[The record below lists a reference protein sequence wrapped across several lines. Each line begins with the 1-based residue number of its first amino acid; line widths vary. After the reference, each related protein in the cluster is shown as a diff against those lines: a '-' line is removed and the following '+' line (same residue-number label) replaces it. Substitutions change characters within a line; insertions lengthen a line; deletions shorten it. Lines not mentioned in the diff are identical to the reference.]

1 MKTISMRKFIA
12 AIGAAALLSTAAVA
26 IAPSAYAAAPTC
38 TKASDGVETCKGTLS
53 NGADYMIK
61 VPARYNGTFF
71 YWNHGIK
78 FTYPFEAAGVFVPKG
93 IEELTPTS
101 STTKLNVDSEML
113 RAGYGLAT
121 YDGKSTG
128 DIRGWNTVDRVE
140 MLKELI
146 DTVKAKYTVQKGV
159 IYGSSQAGSIM
170 TPFIEKYP
178 DYADAVGIMA
188 GVTPSIGQ
196 EVQSLCDMFY
206 ILSVFADP
214 TIKGCAAMGVK
225 GLAGHYAAIGEFVKV
240 VTLLQTWGANL
251 GAPGL
256 EYPAA
261 LKGSG
266 IPQRS
271 ALLLTGLLAGLPA
284 KSSHMDGI
292 TTSAVVAEQ
301 SINATVAILE
311 NFGEAIGTGTFGGQ
325 AISEI
330 TGPGFYDNTKTD
342 WFSLLDPADAGRY
355 NLGLSGDDGI
365 NGMLGVLSM
374 APRVKGDPA
383 AIAKLKA
390 LDASKFDTTKP
401 VVLLSNE
408 ADRLVF
414 AGNSSLY
421 VDKARAIYDAKLA
434 TYEAARDAA
443 KTSEERA
450 AARALKPVWNVASL
464 YAMTPETYTVYTA
477 QGLPT
482 ISDPKTATT
491 SGVGH
496 QTFTPKQTMAWVK
509 ILAHAAETGKVG
521 SPGFLQQYIKRA
533 PGLNPDLDYRPADL
547 KYIW

>member
-1 MKTISMRKFIA
+1 MRKLIA
-12 AIGAAALLSTAAVA
+12 AIGAAALVSTAAVA

-61 VPARYNGTFF
+61 VPASYKGTFF
-71 YWNHGIK
+71 YWNHGIR
-78 FTYPFEAAGVFVPKG
+78 FTYPLPGVITVPQG
-93 IEELTPTS
+93 VEELTPS
-101 STTKLNVDSEML
+101 NVPEAAML

-128 DIRGWNTVDRVE
+128 GVRGWNTADRVE

-146 DTVKAKYTVQKGV
+146 DTVRAKYTVKKGV
-159 IYGSSQAGSIM
+159 VYGSSQAGSII
-170 TPFIEKYP
+170 TPFVEKYP
-178 DYADAVGIMA
+178 DYADSVGIMA

-196 EVQSLCDMFY
+196 SLQALCDAFY

-225 GLAGHYAAIGEFVKV
+225 GLAGHYAAAAEFGKV
-240 VTLLQTWGANL
+240 VALLTAWGGNL
-251 GAPGL
+251 GQPGL

-271 ALLLTGLLAGLPA
+271 ALLLTGLLIGLPA
-284 KSSHMDGI
+284 KSAHMDGI
-292 TTSAVVAEQ
+292 TTSTLVAEQ

-311 NFGEAIGTGTFGGQ
+311 NFGEAIATGTFGGQ
-325 AISEI
+325 AVSEL

-342 WFSLLDPADAGRY
+342 WFGLLDPADAGRY

-414 AGNSSLY
+414 AGNSALY
-421 VDKARAIYDAKLA
+421 VDKARAVYDAKLA

-443 KTSEERA
+443 KTSDERA
-450 AARALKPVWNVASL
+450 AARAIKPVWNVASL
-464 YAMTPETYTVYTA
+464 YAMTPETYTKYTA
-477 QGLPT
+477 AGTP
-482 ISDPKTATT
+482 DFTAAPSP

-496 QTFTPKQTMAWVK
+496 QNFTLKQMMAWVK
-509 ILAHAAETGKVG
+509 ILAHAADTGKVG
-521 SPGFLQQYIKRA
+521 SPGYLQQYIKRA
-533 PGLNPDLDYRPADL
+533 PGLNSDLDYRPADL

>member
-1 MKTISMRKFIA
+1 MRKLIA

-38 TKASDGVETCKGTLS
+38 STDSKGLETCTGNLS
-53 NGADYMIK
+53 NGAGYLIK

-71 YWNHGIK
+71 YWNHGIR
-78 FTYPFEAAGVFVPKG
+78 FTYPLPGVITVPKG
-93 IEELTPTS
+93 VEELTPNNLPT
-101 STTKLNVDSEML
+101 DSML

-121 YDGKSTG
+121 YDGVSTG
-128 DIRGWNTVDRVE
+128 GLRGWNTVDRMA

-146 DTVKAKYTVQKGV
+146 DTVRAKYSVRHGV
-159 IYGSSQAGSIM
+159 IYGSSQAGSIV

-178 DYADAVGIMA
+178 TYADAVGIMA

-196 EVQSLCDMFY
+196 EVQSLCDAFY

-225 GLAGHYAAIGEFVKV
+225 GLAGHYAAAAEFGKV
-240 VTLLQTWGANL
+240 VALLTAWGGNL

-271 ALLLTGLLAGLPA
+271 ALLLTGLMIGLPT
-284 KSSHMDGI
+284 KSAHMDGI
-292 TTSAVVAEQ
+292 TTSPVIAEQ

-311 NFGEAIGTGTFGGQ
+311 NFGEAIATGTFGGQ

-330 TGPGFYDNTKTD
+330 TGPGFYDNTKTN
-342 WFSLLDPADAGRY
+342 WAKLLDPADAGRY
-355 NLGLSGDDGI
+355 NLGLSGDGAI
-365 NGMLGVLSM
+365 AAMLGVLSA
-374 APRVKGDPA
+374 APRVTGDPA
-383 AIAKLKA
+383 AIAKLKS

-414 AGNSSLY
+414 AGNGALY
-421 VDKARAIYDAKLA
+421 VDRARAVYDAREAK
-434 TYEAARDAA
+434 YEAARDAA
-443 KTSEERA
+443 KNSEQRA
-450 AARALKPVWNVASL
+450 AAAKLKPVWNVASL
-464 YAMTPETYTVYTA
+464 WAMTPETYTVYTA
-477 QGLPT
+477 QGMPNLSGAP
-482 ISDPKTATT
+482 SP

-496 QTFTPKQTMAWVK
+496 QTFTLKQMMAWVK
-509 ILAHAAETGKVG
+509 ILAHAADTGKVG
-521 SPGFLQQYIKRA
+521 STGYQLQYIKKA
-533 PGLNPDLDYRPADL
+533 PYLNTDFDYRPSDL

>member
-1 MKTISMRKFIA
+1 MKTISMRKLIA
-12 AIGAAALLSTAAVA
+12 ALGAAALLSTSAIA
-26 IAPSAYAAAPTC
+26 IAPSANAAAPTC
-38 TKASDGVETCKGTLS
+38 TTDSKGLETCTGTLS
-53 NGADYMIK
+53 NGAGYLIK
-61 VPARYNGTFF
+61 VPAKYNGTFF
-71 YWNHGIK
+71 YWNHGIR
-78 FTYPFEAAGVFVPKG
+78 FTYPLPGVITVPKG
-93 IEELTPTS
+93 VEELTPS
-101 STTKLNVDSEML
+101 NVPEKSML
-113 RAGYGLAT
+113 LSGYGLAT
-121 YDGKSTG
+121 YDGVSTG
-128 DIRGWNTVDRVE
+128 GQRGWNTVDRVE

-146 DTVKAKYTVQKGV
+146 DVVKAKYTVKKG
-159 IYGSSQAGSIM
+159 IAYGSSQAGSIL

-178 DYADAVGIMA
+178 TYADAVGLMA

-214 TIKGCAAMGVK
+214 TIKGCTAMGVK
-225 GLAGHYAAIGEFVKV
+225 GPAGFGLAAVEFGKV
-240 VTLLQTWGANL
+240 VALLTAWGGNL

-284 KSSHMDGI
+284 KSAHMDGI
-292 TTSAVVAEQ
+292 TTSAVIPEQ

-311 NFGEAIGTGTFGGQ
+311 NFGEAIATGTFGGQ

-365 NGMLGVLSM
+365 NGMLGVLSL

-383 AIAKLKA
+383 AVEKLKN
-390 LDASKFDTTKP
+390 LDKSKFDTTKP

-421 VDKARAIYDAKLA
+421 VDKARAVYDARVAAYEEKLA
-434 TYEAARDAA
+434 ATVGSA
-443 KTSEERA
+443 ERA
-450 AARALKPVWNVASL
+450 AVRKTKPVWNVAAL

-477 QGLPT
+477 QGLPNLGGAP
-482 ISDPKTATT
+482 SP

-496 QTFTPKQTMAWVK
+496 QNFTLKQMMAWVK
-509 ILAHAAETGKVG
+509 ILAHAADTGKVG
-521 SPGFLQQYIKRA
+521 TNGYLLQIINKA
-533 PGLNPDLDYRPADL
+533 PYLNPDLDYRPADM

>member
-1 MKTISMRKFIA
+1 MRKLIA
-12 AIGAAALLSTAAVA
+12 ALGAAALLSTAAVA
-26 IAPSAYAAAPTC
+26 IAPSANAATPTC
-38 TKASDGVETCKGTLS
+38 TTDSKGLETCTGTLS
-53 NGADYMIK
+53 NGAGYLIK
-61 VPARYNGTFF
+61 VPAKYNGTFF
-71 YWNHGIK
+71 YWNHGIR
-78 FTYPFEAAGVFVPKG
+78 FTYPLPGVITVPKG
-93 IEELTPTS
+93 VEELTPS
-101 STTKLNVDSEML
+101 NVPEKQML
-113 RAGYGLAT
+113 LSGYGLAT
-121 YDGKSTG
+121 YDGVSTG
-128 DIRGWNTVDRVE
+128 GQRGWNTVDRVE

-146 DTVKAKYTVQKGV
+146 DIVKAKYTVKKG
-159 IYGSSQAGSIM
+159 IAYGSSQAGSIL

-178 DYADAVGIMA
+178 TYADAVGIMA

-225 GLAGHYAAIGEFVKV
+225 GPQGFGLAAVEFGKV
-240 VTLLQTWGANL
+240 VALLQAWGANL

-284 KSSHMDGI
+284 KSAHMDGI
-292 TTSAVVAEQ
+292 TTSAVIPEQ

-311 NFGEAIGTGTFGGQ
+311 NFGEAIATGTFGGQ

-383 AIAKLKA
+383 AVEKLKN
-390 LDASKFDTTKP
+390 LDKSKFDTTKP

-421 VDKARAIYDAKLA
+421 VDKARAVYDARVAEYEAKLA
-434 TYEAARDAA
+434 AT
-443 KTSEERA
+443 TGS
-450 AARALKPVWNVASL
+450 AARAEVRKTKPVWNVAAL
-464 YAMTPETYTVYTA
+464 YAMTPETYTVYTP
-477 QGLPT
+477 QGLPNL
-482 ISDPKTATT
+482 SGAPSP

-496 QTFTPKQTMAWVK
+496 QNFTLKQMMAWVK
-509 ILAHAAETGKVG
+509 ILAHAADTGKVG
-521 SPGFLQQYIKRA
+521 NPGYLLQIINKA
-533 PGLNPDLDYRPADL
+533 PYLNPDLDYRPADM

>member
-1 MKTISMRKFIA
+1 MKTISMRKIIA

-38 TKASDGVETCKGTLS
+38 NTDSKGLETCTGTLS
-53 NGADYMIK
+53 NGAGYLIK
-61 VPARYNGTFF
+61 VPANYNGTFF
-71 YWNHGIK
+71 YWNHGIR
-78 FTYPFEAAGVFVPKG
+78 FSYPLPGVIAVPKG
-93 IEELTPTS
+93 VEELTPSNVPETS
-101 STTKLNVDSEML
+101 ML

-121 YDGKSTG
+121 YDGVSTG
-128 DIRGWNTVDRVE
+128 GLRGWNTADRVE

-146 DTVKAKYTVQKGV
+146 DTVRAEYTVSKGV
-159 IYGSSQAGSIM
+159 VYGTSQAGSVI
-170 TPFIEKYP
+170 TPFVEKYP
-178 DYADAVGIMA
+178 TYADSVGIMA
-188 GVTPSIGQ
+188 GATPSIGQ
-196 EVQSLCDMFY
+196 TLQSLCDAFY

-225 GLAGHYAAIGEFVKV
+225 GPAGFGLAAVEFGKV
-240 VTLLQTWGANL
+240 VALLQAWGANL

-271 ALLLTGLLAGLPA
+271 ALLLTGLLIGLPA
-284 KSSHMDGI
+284 KSAHMDGI
-292 TTSAVVAEQ
+292 TTSAVIAEQ

-311 NFGEAIGTGTFGGQ
+311 NFGEAIATGTFAGQ

-330 TGPGFYDNTKTD
+330 TGPGFYDNTQTN
-342 WFSLLDPADAGRY
+342 WASLLDPADSGRY
-355 NLGLSGDDGI
+355 NLGLSGDDAI

-383 AIAKLKA
+383 AVAKLKA
-390 LDASKFDTTKP
+390 IDASNFDTTKP

-414 AGNSSLY
+414 AGNSALY
-421 VDKARAIYDAKLA
+421 VDKARAVYEAKLA

-443 KTSEERA
+443 KTNEERA
-450 AARALKPVWNVASL
+450 AARKLKPVWNVVSL

-477 QGLPT
+477 QGLPDL
-482 ISDPKTATT
+482 SGPPAP

-496 QTFTPKQTMAWVK
+496 QNFTLKQMMAWVR
-509 ILAHAAETGKVG
+509 ILDHAADNGNVG
-521 SPGFLQQYIKRA
+521 IGYLLPAIKRA
-533 PGLNPDLDYRPADL
+533 PYLNEDLDYRPADL

>member
-1 MKTISMRKFIA
+1 MKTISMRKLIA
-12 AIGAAALLSTAAVA
+12 AVGVSVMLSTAAVA
-26 IAPSAYAAAPTC
+26 IAPSAVAAAPTC
-38 TKASDGVETCKGTLS
+38 VTKVSTGLETCTGTLS
-53 NGADYMIK
+53 NGAGYLIK
-61 VPARYNGTFF
+61 VPANYKGTFF
-71 YWNHGIK
+71 YWNHGIR
-78 FTYPFEAAGVFVPKG
+78 FTYPLPGVITVPKG
-93 IEELTPTS
+93 VEELTPS
-101 STTKLNVDSEML
+101 NVPEASML

-121 YDGKSTG
+121 YDGVSTG
-128 DIRGWNTVDRVE
+128 GLRGWNTADRVE

-146 DTVKAKYTVQKGV
+146 DTVKAKYTVNKGV
-159 IYGSSQAGSIM
+159 VYGSSQAGSIM

-196 EVQSLCDMFY
+196 EVQSLCDAFY

-225 GLAGHYAAIGEFVKV
+225 GLAGHMTAAAEFGKV
-240 VTLLQTWGANL
+240 VALLQAWGANL

-271 ALLLTGLLAGLPA
+271 ALLLTGLLIGLPA
-284 KSSHMDGI
+284 KSAHMDGI

-311 NFGEAIGTGTFGGQ
+311 NFGEAIATGTFGGQ

-365 NGMLGVLSM
+365 NGMLGVLSL

-443 KTSEERA
+443 KTSDERA

-482 ISDPKTATT
+482 ISDPKTAAT

-496 QTFTPKQTMAWVK
+496 QNFTLKQMMAWVK
-509 ILAHAAETGKVG
+509 ILAHAAENGRVG
-521 SPGFLQQYIKRA
+521 SAGFLQQYIKNA
-533 PGLNPDLDYRPADL
+533 PGLNSDLDYRPADL

>member
-1 MKTISMRKFIA
+1 MKTISMRKLIA
-12 AIGAAALLSTAAVA
+12 ALGAAALLSTTAIA
-26 IAPSAYAAAPTC
+26 IAPSANAAAPTC
-38 TKASDGVETCKGTLS
+38 TTDSKGLETCTGTLS
-53 NGADYMIK
+53 NGAGYLIK
-61 VPARYNGTFF
+61 VPAKYNGTFF
-71 YWNHGIK
+71 YWNHGIR
-78 FTYPFEAAGVFVPKG
+78 FTYPLPGVITVPKG
-93 IEELTPTS
+93 VEELTPS
-101 STTKLNVDSEML
+101 NVPEKSML
-113 RAGYGLAT
+113 LSGYGLAT
-121 YDGKSTG
+121 YDGVSTG
-128 DIRGWNTVDRVE
+128 GQRGWNTVDRVE

-146 DTVKAKYTVQKGV
+146 DVVKAKYTVKKG
-159 IYGSSQAGSIM
+159 IAYGSSQAGAIL

-178 DYADAVGIMA
+178 TYADAVGLMA

-225 GLAGHYAAIGEFVKV
+225 GPAGFGLAAVEFGKV
-240 VTLLQTWGANL
+240 VALLQAWGANL

-284 KSSHMDGI
+284 KSAHMDGI
-292 TTSAVVAEQ
+292 TTSAVIPEQ

-311 NFGEAIGTGTFGGQ
+311 NFGEAIATGTFGGQ

-365 NGMLGVLSM
+365 NGMLGVLSL

-383 AIAKLKA
+383 AVEKLKN
-390 LDASKFDTTKP
+390 LDKSKFDTTKP

-421 VDKARAIYDAKLA
+421 VDKARAVYDARLAAYEEKLA
-434 TYEAARDAA
+434 ATVGSA
-443 KTSEERA
+443 ERA
-450 AARALKPVWNVASL
+450 AVRKTKPVWNVAAL

-477 QGLPT
+477 QGLPNLGGAP
-482 ISDPKTATT
+482 SP

-496 QTFTPKQTMAWVK
+496 QNFTLKQMMAWVK
-509 ILAHAAETGKVG
+509 ILAHAADTGKVG
-521 SPGFLQQYIKRA
+521 NPGYLLQIINKA
-533 PGLNPDLDYRPADL
+533 PYLNPDLDYRPADM

>member
-1 MKTISMRKFIA
+1 MKTISMRKLIA
-12 AIGAAALLSTAAVA
+12 ALGAAALLSTAAVA
-26 IAPSAYAAAPTC
+26 IAPSANAATPTC
-38 TKASDGVETCKGTLS
+38 TTDSKGLETCTGTLS
-53 NGADYMIK
+53 NGAGYLIK
-61 VPARYNGTFF
+61 VPAKYNGTFF
-71 YWNHGIK
+71 YWNHGIR
-78 FTYPFEAAGVFVPKG
+78 FTYPLPGVITVPKG
-93 IEELTPTS
+93 VEELTPS
-101 STTKLNVDSEML
+101 NVPEKQML
-113 RAGYGLAT
+113 LSGYGLAT
-121 YDGKSTG
+121 YDGVSTG
-128 DIRGWNTVDRVE
+128 GQRGWNTVDRVE

-146 DTVKAKYTVQKGV
+146 DIVKAKYTVKKG
-159 IYGSSQAGSIM
+159 IAYGSSQAGSIL

-178 DYADAVGIMA
+178 TYADAVGIMA

-225 GLAGHYAAIGEFVKV
+225 GPQGFGLAAVEFGKV
-240 VTLLQTWGANL
+240 VALLQAWGANL

-284 KSSHMDGI
+284 KSAHMDGI
-292 TTSAVVAEQ
+292 TTSAVIPEQ

-311 NFGEAIGTGTFGGQ
+311 NFGEAIATGTFGGQ

-383 AIAKLKA
+383 AVEKLKN
-390 LDASKFDTTKP
+390 LDKSKFDTTKP

-421 VDKARAIYDAKLA
+421 VDKARAVYDARVAEYEAKLA
-434 TYEAARDAA
+434 AT
-443 KTSEERA
+443 TGS
-450 AARALKPVWNVASL
+450 AARAEVRKTKPVWNVAAL
-464 YAMTPETYTVYTA
+464 YAMTPETYTVYTP
-477 QGLPT
+477 QGLPNL
-482 ISDPKTATT
+482 SGAPSP

-496 QTFTPKQTMAWVK
+496 QNFTLKQMMAWVK
-509 ILAHAAETGKVG
+509 ILAHAADTGKVG
-521 SPGFLQQYIKRA
+521 NPGYLLQIINKA
-533 PGLNPDLDYRPADL
+533 PYLNPDLDYRPADM

>member
-1 MKTISMRKFIA
+1 MKTISMRKLIA
-12 AIGAAALLSTAAVA
+12 AVGVSVMLSTAAVA
-26 IAPSAYAAAPTC
+26 IAPSAVAAAPTC
-38 TKASDGVETCKGTLS
+38 IKSLSGLETCTGTLS
-53 NGADYMIK
+53 NGAPYLIK
-61 VPARYNGTFF
+61 VPANYKGTFF

-78 FTYPFEAAGVFVPKG
+78 FTYPVPGYITVPTG

-121 YDGKSTG
+121 YDGVTKG
-128 DIRGWNTVDRVE
+128 VRGWNTVDRVE

-146 DTVKAKYTVQKGV
+146 DTVRAKYTVDKGV

-214 TIKGCAAMGVK
+214 TIKGCAAFGL
-225 GLAGHYAAIGEFVKV
+225 GTPLAGHYAAIAEFQKV
-240 VTLLQTWGANL
+240 GALLQAWSLNL
-251 GAPGL
+251 GMPGL

-271 ALLLTGLLAGLPA
+271 ALLLTGLLVGIPA

-292 TTSAVVAEQ
+292 TTSGLVAEQ

-311 NFGEAIGTGTFGGQ
+311 NFGEALATGTFGGQ

-330 TGPGFYDNTKTD
+330 TGPGFYDNTATD
-342 WFSLLDPADAGRY
+342 WFSLLDPADSGRY

-365 NGMLGVLSM
+365 NGMLGVLSL

-383 AIAKLKA
+383 AVAKLKA

-414 AGNSSLY
+414 AGNSALY
-421 VDKARAIYDAKLA
+421 VDKARAVYDAKLA
-434 TYEAARDAA
+434 TYEAAFEAA
-443 KTSEERA
+443 TTSEERA

-464 YAMTPETYTVYTA
+464 YAMTPETYTKYTA
-477 QGLPT
+477 AGTP
-482 ISDPKTATT
+482 DFTAAPAA

-496 QTFTPKQTMAWVK
+496 QTFTKKQTMAWVK
-509 ILAHAAETGKVG
+509 ILAHAAKNGRVG
-521 SPGFLQQYIKRA
+521 TPGFLQSYIKYA
-533 PGLNPDLDYRPADL
+533 PGLNSDLDYRPADL

>member
-1 MKTISMRKFIA
+1 MKTISMRKLIA

-26 IAPSAYAAAPTC
+26 IAPSAYAGPPTC
-38 TKASDGVETCKGTLS
+38 TKASDGVETCTGTLS
-53 NGADYMIK
+53 NGAGYLIK

-71 YWNHGIK
+71 YWNHGIR
-78 FTYPFEAAGVFVPKG
+78 FSYPLPGVVTPPKG
-93 IEELTPTS
+93 VETLTPTS
-101 STTKLNVDSEML
+101 ANTGLNVDTEML

-121 YDGKSTG
+121 YDGVSTG
-128 DIRGWNTVDRVE
+128 GLRGWNSVDRVE

-146 DTVKAKYTVQKGV
+146 DTVKAKYTVRKGV
-159 IYGSSQAGSIM
+159 IYGASQAGSIV

-178 DYADAVGIMA
+178 TYADAVGIMA

-196 EVQSLCDMFY
+196 SVQSLCDAFY

-225 GLAGHYAAIGEFVKV
+225 GAAGFYAAAAEFGKV
-240 VTLLQTWGANL
+240 VALLTAWGVNL

-271 ALLLTGLLAGLPA
+271 ALLLTGLLIGLPA
-284 KSSHMDGI
+284 KSAHMDGI
-292 TTSAVVAEQ
+292 TTSAQIPEQ

-311 NFGEAIGTGTFGGQ
+311 NFGEAIATGTFGGQ

-330 TGPGFYDNTKTD
+330 TGPGFYDNTKTN
-342 WFSLLDPADAGRY
+342 WFSLLDPADSGRY
-355 NLGLSGDDGI
+355 NLGLSGDGAI
-365 NGMLGVLSM
+365 AGMLGVLSL
-374 APRVKGDPA
+374 APRVTGDPA
-383 AIAKLKA
+383 AVAKLKA
-390 LDASKFDTTKP
+390 LDKSKFDTTKP

-414 AGNSSLY
+414 PGNQALY
-421 VDKARAIYDAKLA
+421 QDKARAVYDAKLA
-434 TYEAARDAA
+434 IYEAARDNAA
-443 KTSEERA
+443 TSTERA
-450 AARALKPVWNVASL
+450 AAAKLKPFFNVASL
-464 YAMTPETYTVYTA
+464 YAMTPETYTKYTA
-477 QGLPT
+477 AGLPDFAAA
-482 ISDPKTATT
+482 IAP

-496 QTFTPKQTMAWVK
+496 ESFTKKQTMAWVK
-509 ILAHAAETGKVG
+509 ILAHAADTGKVG
-521 SPGFLQQYIKRA
+521 TPGYLQQYIKRA
-533 PGLNPDLDYRPADL
+533 PGLNSDLDYRPADL

>member
-1 MKTISMRKFIA
+1 MKTISMRKLIA
-12 AIGAAALLSTAAVA
+12 ALGAAALLSTAAVA
-26 IAPSAYAAAPTC
+26 IAPSANAAAPTC
-38 TKASDGVETCKGTLS
+38 TTDSKGLETCTGTLS
-53 NGADYMIK
+53 NGAGYLIK
-61 VPARYNGTFF
+61 VPAKYNGTFF
-71 YWNHGIK
+71 YWNHGIR
-78 FTYPFEAAGVFVPKG
+78 FTYPLPGVITVPKG
-93 IEELTPTS
+93 VEELTPS
-101 STTKLNVDSEML
+101 NVPEKSML
-113 RAGYGLAT
+113 LAGYGLAT
-121 YDGKSTG
+121 YDGVSTG
-128 DIRGWNTVDRVE
+128 GQRGWNTVDRVE

-146 DTVKAKYTVQKGV
+146 DTVKAKYTVKKGIV
-159 IYGSSQAGSIM
+159 YGSSQAGSIL

-178 DYADAVGIMA
+178 TYADAVGLMA

-225 GLAGHYAAIGEFVKV
+225 GPAGFGLAAVEFGKV
-240 VTLLQTWGANL
+240 VALLQAWGANL

-284 KSSHMDGI
+284 KSAHMDGI

-311 NFGEAIGTGTFGGQ
+311 NFGEAIATGTFGGQ

-365 NGMLGVLSM
+365 NGMLGVLSA
-374 APRVKGDPA
+374 APRVKGDPVA
-383 AIAKLKA
+383 VEKLKN
-390 LDASKFDTTKP
+390 LDKSKFDTTKP

-421 VDKARAIYDAKLA
+421 VDKARASYEARLAAYETKLA
-434 TYEAARDAA
+434 AT
-443 KTSEERA
+443 TGS
-450 AARALKPVWNVASL
+450 AARAAVRKTKPVWNVASL
-464 YAMTPETYTVYTA
+464 WAMTPETYTVYTA
-477 QGLPT
+477 QGLPNLAGAP
-482 ISDPKTATT
+482 SP

-496 QTFTPKQTMAWVK
+496 QNFTLKQMMAWVK
-509 ILAHAAETGKVG
+509 ILAHAADTGNVG
-521 SPGFLQQYIKRA
+521 TNGYLLQIINKA
-533 PGLNPDLDYRPADL
+533 PYLNSDLDYRPADL

>member
-1 MKTISMRKFIA
+1 MKTISMRKLIA

-61 VPARYNGTFF
+61 VPASYKGTFF

-146 DTVKAKYTVQKGV
+146 DTVKAKYTVKKGV

-225 GLAGHYAAIGEFVKV
+225 GLAGHYAAIGEFAKV
-240 VTLLQTWGANL
+240 VALLTAWGGNL

-421 VDKARAIYDAKLA
+421 VDKARAVYAAKLA

-443 KTSEERA
+443 KTSDERA

-464 YAMTPETYTVYTA
+464 YAMTPETYTVYSA

-482 ISDPKTATT
+482 ISDPKTAAK

-521 SPGFLQQYIKRA
+521 SPGYLQQYIKRA
-533 PGLNPDLDYRPADL
+533 PGLNSDLDYRPADL

>member
-1 MKTISMRKFIA
+1 MKTISMRKLIA
-12 AIGAAALLSTAAVA
+12 ALGAAALLSTTAIA
-26 IAPSAYAAAPTC
+26 IAPSANAAAPTC
-38 TKASDGVETCKGTLS
+38 TTDSKGLETCTGTLS
-53 NGADYMIK
+53 NGAGYLIK
-61 VPARYNGTFF
+61 VPAKYNGTFF
-71 YWNHGIK
+71 YWNHGIR
-78 FTYPFEAAGVFVPKG
+78 FTYPLPGVITVPKG
-93 IEELTPTS
+93 VEELTPS
-101 STTKLNVDSEML
+101 NVPEKSML
-113 RAGYGLAT
+113 LSGYGLAT
-121 YDGKSTG
+121 YDGVSTG
-128 DIRGWNTVDRVE
+128 GQRGWNTVDRVE

-146 DTVKAKYTVQKGV
+146 DVVKAKYTVKKG
-159 IYGSSQAGSIM
+159 IAYGSSQAGSIL

-178 DYADAVGIMA
+178 TYADAVGLMA

-214 TIKGCAAMGVK
+214 TIKGCTAMGVK
-225 GLAGHYAAIGEFVKV
+225 GPAGFGLAAVEFGKV
-240 VTLLQTWGANL
+240 VALLTAWGGNL

-284 KSSHMDGI
+284 KSAHMDGI
-292 TTSAVVAEQ
+292 TTSAVIPEQ

-311 NFGEAIGTGTFGGQ
+311 NFGEAIATGTFGGQ

-365 NGMLGVLSM
+365 NGMLGVLSL

-383 AIAKLKA
+383 AVEKLKN
-390 LDASKFDTTKP
+390 LDKSKFDTTKP

-421 VDKARAIYDAKLA
+421 IDKARAVYDAKLA
-434 TYEAARDAA
+434 AYEAKLAA
-443 KTSEERA
+443 TTGT
-450 AARALKPVWNVASL
+450 AARAAVRTTKPVWNVAAL
-464 YAMTPETYTVYTA
+464 YAMTPETYTVYTP
-477 QGLPT
+477 QGLPNLAG
-482 ISDPKTATT
+482 DPSP

-496 QTFTPKQTMAWVK
+496 QNFTLKQMMAWVK
-509 ILAHAAETGKVG
+509 ILAHAADTGNVG
-521 SPGFLQQYIKRA
+521 TTGYLLQIINKA
-533 PGLNPDLDYRPADL
+533 PYLNPDLDYRPADM

>member
-1 MKTISMRKFIA
+1 MKTISMRKLIA
-12 AIGAAALLSTAAVA
+12 ALGASALLSTAAVA
-26 IAPSAYAAAPTC
+26 IAPSAHAAAPTC
-38 TKASDGVETCKGTLS
+38 ATDSKGLETCTGTLS
-53 NGADYMIK
+53 NGAGYLIK

-71 YWNHGIK
+71 YWNHGIR
-78 FTYPFEAAGVFVPKG
+78 FTYPLPGVITVPKG
-93 IEELTPTS
+93 VEELTPS
-101 STTKLNVDSEML
+101 NVPEKEML
-113 RAGYGLAT
+113 LAGYGLAT
-121 YDGKSTG
+121 YDGVSTG
-128 DIRGWNTVDRVE
+128 GQRGWNTVDRVE

-146 DTVKAKYTVQKGV
+146 DIVKANFTVKKGV
-159 IYGSSQAGSIM
+159 AYGSSQAGSIL

-178 DYADAVGIMA
+178 TYADAVGIMA

-214 TIKGCAAMGVK
+214 TIKGCAAMGTK
-225 GLAGHYAAIGEFVKV
+225 GLAGHYAAAAEFGKV
-240 VTLLQTWGANL
+240 VALLTAWGGNL

-284 KSSHMDGI
+284 KSAHMDGI
-292 TTSAVVAEQ
+292 TTSAVIAEQ

-311 NFGEAIGTGTFGGQ
+311 NFGEAIATGTFGGQ

-365 NGMLGVLSM
+365 NGMLGVLSL

-383 AIAKLKA
+383 AVEKLKN
-390 LDASKFDTTKP
+390 LDKSKFDTTKP

-421 VDKARAIYDAKLA
+421 VDKARAVYDARLAEYEAKLA
-434 TYEAARDAA
+434 AT
-443 KTSEERA
+443 TGS
-450 AARALKPVWNVASL
+450 AARAAVRKTKPVWNVAAL

-477 QGLPT
+477 QGLPNLGGEP
-482 ISDPKTATT
+482 SP

-496 QTFTPKQTMAWVK
+496 QNFTLKQMMAWVK
-509 ILAHAAETGKVG
+509 ILAHAADTGKVG
-521 SPGFLQQYIKRA
+521 NPGYLLQIINKA
-533 PGLNPDLDYRPADL
+533 PYLNPDLDYRPADL

>member
-26 IAPSAYAAAPTC
+26 IAPSAYAGPPTC

-146 DTVKAKYTVQKGV
+146 DTVKAKYTVDKGV

-225 GLAGHYAAIGEFVKV
+225 GLAGHYAAIGEFAKV
-240 VTLLQTWGANL
+240 VALLTAWGGNL
-251 GAPGL
+251 GAPPL

-383 AIAKLKA
+383 AVAKLKA

-414 AGNSSLY
+414 AGNSALY
-421 VDKARAIYDAKLA
+421 VDKARAVYDAKLA
-434 TYEAARDAA
+434 TYEAARAAA
-443 KTSEERA
+443 KTSDERA

-482 ISDPKTATT
+482 ISDPKTAAT

>member
-1 MKTISMRKFIA
+1 MRKLIA

-26 IAPSAYAAAPTC
+26 IAPSAYAGAPTC
-38 TKASDGVETCKGTLS
+38 TKASDGIETCTGTLS
-53 NGADYMIK
+53 NGADYLIK
-61 VPARYNGTFF
+61 VPAKFGGTFF

-128 DIRGWNTVDRVE
+128 GLRGWNTVDRVE

-146 DTVKAKYTVQKGV
+146 DTVKAKYTVKKGV

-225 GLAGHYAAIGEFVKV
+225 GLAGHYAAIGEFAKV
-240 VTLLQTWGANL
+240 VALLTAWGGNL

-271 ALLLTGLLAGLPA
+271 ALLLTGLLAGLPT

-292 TTSAVVAEQ
+292 TTSPVIAEQ
-301 SINATVAILE
+301 IINATVAILE

-330 TGPGFYDNTKTD
+330 TGPGFYDNTKTN
-342 WFSLLDPADAGRY
+342 WFSLLDPADSGRY
-355 NLGLSGDDGI
+355 NLGLSGDGAI
-365 NGMLGVLSM
+365 AAMLGVLSL
-374 APRVKGDPA
+374 APRVTGDPA

-390 LDASKFDTTKP
+390 LDKSKFDTTKP

-421 VDKARAIYDAKLA
+421 VDKARAVYDAKLA
-434 TYEAARDAA
+434 IYEAARDTAA
-443 KTSEERA
+443 TSAERA
-450 AARALKPVWNVASL
+450 AAAKLKPVWNVASL

-477 QGLPT
+477 QGLPNLAG
-482 ISDPKTATT
+482 PKSP

-496 QTFTPKQTMAWVK
+496 QDFTLKQMMAWVK
-509 ILAHAAETGKVG
+509 ILAHAADTGKVG
-521 SPGFLQQYIKRA
+521 TPVFLQQYIKRA
-533 PGLNPDLDYRPADL
+533 PGLNSDLDYRPADL

>member
-1 MKTISMRKFIA
+1 MKTISMRKLIA

-61 VPARYNGTFF
+61 VPASYKGTFF

-146 DTVKAKYTVQKGV
+146 DTVKAKYTVKKGV

-225 GLAGHYAAIGEFVKV
+225 GLAGHYAAIGEFAKV
-240 VTLLQTWGANL
+240 VALLTAWGGNL

-421 VDKARAIYDAKLA
+421 VDKARAVYAAKLA

-443 KTSEERA
+443 KTSDERA

-464 YAMTPETYTVYTA
+464 YAMTPETYTVYSA

-482 ISDPKTATT
+482 ISDPKTAAT

-521 SPGFLQQYIKRA
+521 SPGYLQQYIKRA

>member
-1 MKTISMRKFIA
+1 MKTISMRKSIA
-12 AIGAAALLSTAAVA
+12 AIGAAALLSTAAIA

-38 TKASDGVETCKGTLS
+38 STASSGIETCTGTLS
-53 NGADYMIK
+53 NGAGYLIK

-71 YWNHGIK
+71 YWNHGIR
-78 FTYPFEAAGVFVPKG
+78 FTYPMPGVYTVPAGV
-93 IEELTPTS
+93 EELTPS
-101 STTKLNVDSEML
+101 NVPEASML

-121 YDGKSTG
+121 YDGVTNG
-128 DIRGWNTVDRVE
+128 VRGWNTVARVE

-146 DTVKAKYTVQKGV
+146 DIVRAKYTVKKGV
-159 IYGSSQAGSIM
+159 AYGSSQAGAIL

-178 DYADAVGIMA
+178 TYADAVGIMA
-188 GVTPSIGQ
+188 GITPSIGQ

-214 TIKGCAAMGVK
+214 TIKGCAAMGTK
-225 GLAGHYAAIGEFVKV
+225 GLAGHYAAAAEFGKV
-240 VTLLQTWGANL
+240 VALLTAWGGNL

-284 KSSHMDGI
+284 KSAHMDGI

-330 TGPGFYDNTKTD
+330 TGPGFYDNTKTN
-342 WFSLLDPADAGRY
+342 WFKLLDPADAGRY
-355 NLGLSGDDGI
+355 NLGLSGDGAI
-365 NGMLGVLSM
+365 NAMLGVLSM
-374 APRVKGDPA
+374 APRVTGDPA
-383 AIAKLKA
+383 AVAKLKS

-408 ADRLVF
+408 ADRLVLP
-414 AGNSSLY
+414 GNGALY
-421 VDKARAIYDAKLA
+421 VDKARAVYEAKLA
-434 TYEAARDAA
+434 KYEAARDAA

-450 AARALKPVWNVASL
+450 AAAKLKPVWNVASL

-477 QGLPT
+477 QGMPD
-482 ISDPKTATT
+482 IYNPKVASP

-496 QTFTPKQTMAWVK
+496 QSFTLKQMMAWIK
-509 ILAHAAETGKVG
+509 ILAHAADTGKVG
-521 SPGFLQQYIKRA
+521 TPGYLQQYIKKA
-533 PGLNPDLDYRPADL
+533 PYLNSDLDYRPADL

>member
-26 IAPSAYAAAPTC
+26 IAPSAVAAAPTC
-38 TKASDGVETCKGTLS
+38 SKSTKGIETCTGTLS
-53 NGADYMIK
+53 NGAGYLIK
-61 VPARYNGTFF
+61 VPANYKGTFF
-71 YWNHGIK
+71 YWNHGIR
-78 FTYPFEAAGVFVPKG
+78 FTYPLPGVITVPNG
-93 IEELTPTS
+93 VEELTPSNVPES
-101 STTKLNVDSEML
+101 SML

-121 YDGKSTG
+121 YDGVSTG
-128 DIRGWNTVDRVE
+128 YLRGWNTADRVE

-146 DTVKAKYTVQKGV
+146 DTVRAKYTVNKGV
-159 IYGSSQAGSIM
+159 VYGSSQAGSII
-170 TPFIEKYP
+170 TPFVEKYP
-178 DYADAVGIMA
+178 TYADSVGIMA
-188 GVTPSIGQ
+188 GATPSIGQ
-196 EVQSLCDMFY
+196 SIQSLCDAFY

-225 GLAGHYAAIGEFVKV
+225 GLAGHMAAAAEFGKV
-240 VTLLQTWGANL
+240 VALLTAWGANL
-251 GAPGL
+251 GAPEL
-256 EYPAA
+256 QYPAA

-271 ALLLTGLLAGLPA
+271 ALLLTGLLIGLPA
-284 KSSHMDGI
+284 KSAHMDGI
-292 TTSAVVAEQ
+292 TTNAVIAEQ

-311 NFGEAIGTGTFGGQ
+311 NFGEAIATGTFGGQ
-325 AISEI
+325 AVSEI
-330 TGPGFYDNTKTD
+330 TGPGFYDNTATD

-383 AIAKLKA
+383 AIAKFKA

-414 AGNSSLY
+414 AGNSALY
-421 VDKARAIYDAKLA
+421 VDKARAAYDAKLA
-434 TYEAARDAA
+434 IYEAAYEAA

-450 AARALKPVWNVASL
+450 AARAIKPVWNVASL
-464 YAMTPETYTVYTA
+464 YAMTPETYTKYTA
-477 QGLPT
+477 AGLP
-482 ISDPKTATT
+482 DFTAAPAP

-496 QTFTPKQTMAWVK
+496 QNFTLKQMMAWVK
-509 ILAHAAETGKVG
+509 ILAHAAENGRIGT
-521 SPGFLQQYIKRA
+521 PGFLQQYIKTA
-533 PGLNPDLDYRPADL
+533 PYLNSDLDYRPADL
-547 KYIW
+547 KYTW

>member
-1 MKTISMRKFIA
+1 MKTISMRKLIA
-12 AIGAAALLSTAAVA
+12 ALGAAALLSTTAIA
-26 IAPSAYAAAPTC
+26 IAPSANAAAPTC
-38 TKASDGVETCKGTLS
+38 TTDSKGLETCTGKLS
-53 NGADYMIK
+53 NGAGYLIK
-61 VPARYNGTFF
+61 VPAKYNGTFF
-71 YWNHGIK
+71 YWNHGVR
-78 FTYPFEAAGVFVPKG
+78 FTYPLAGVVTVPKG
-93 IEELTPTS
+93 VEELTPS
-101 STTKLNVDSEML
+101 NVPEKQML
-113 RAGYGLAT
+113 LSGYGLAT
-121 YDGKSTG
+121 YDRVSPGG
-128 DIRGWNTVDRVE
+128 LRGWDAAAGVE

-146 DTVKAKYTVQKGV
+146 DIVKANYTVKKGV
-159 IYGSSQAGSIM
+159 VYGSSLAGAIL

-178 DYADAVGIMA
+178 TYADAVGIMA

-225 GLAGHYAAIGEFVKV
+225 GPQGFGLAAQEFGKV
-240 VTLLQTWGANL
+240 VALLQAWGANL

-284 KSSHMDGI
+284 KSAHMDGI
-292 TTSAVVAEQ
+292 TTSAVIPEQ

-311 NFGEAIGTGTFGGQ
+311 NFGEAIATGTFGGQ
-325 AISEI
+325 AVSEI

-365 NGMLGVLSM
+365 NGMLGVLSL

-383 AIAKLKA
+383 AVEKLKN
-390 LDASKFDTTKP
+390 LDKSKFDTTKP

-421 VDKARAIYDAKLA
+421 IDKARAVYDARMAEYEAKLA
-434 TYEAARDAA
+434 AT
-443 KTSEERA
+443 TGS
-450 AARALKPVWNVASL
+450 AARAEVRKTKPVWNVAAL
-464 YAMTPETYTVYTA
+464 YAMTPETYTVYTP
-477 QGLPT
+477 QGLPNL
-482 ISDPKTATT
+482 SGEPSP

-496 QTFTPKQTMAWVK
+496 QNFTLKQMMAWVK
-509 ILAHAAETGKVG
+509 ILAHAANTGHVG
-521 SPGFLQQYIKRA
+521 NPGYLLQIINKA
-533 PGLNPDLDYRPADL
+533 PYLNPDLDYRPADL

>member
-1 MKTISMRKFIA
+1 MKTISMRKIIA

-38 TKASDGVETCKGTLS
+38 TTNSSGLETCTGTLS
-53 NGADYMIK
+53 NGAGYLIK

-71 YWNHGIK
+71 YWNHGIR
-78 FTYPFEAAGVFVPKG
+78 FTYPLPGVIAVPKG
-93 IEELTPTS
+93 VEELTPSNVPETS
-101 STTKLNVDSEML
+101 ML

-121 YDGKSTG
+121 YDGVSTG
-128 DIRGWNTVDRVE
+128 GLRGWNTADRVE

-146 DTVKAKYTVQKGV
+146 DTVRAKYTVNKGV
-159 IYGSSQAGSIM
+159 VYGSYLAGSVI
-170 TPFIEKYP
+170 TPFVEKYP
-178 DYADAVGIMA
+178 TYADSVGIMA

-196 EVQSLCDMFY
+196 SLQSLCDAFY

-225 GLAGHYAAIGEFVKV
+225 GPAGFGLAAVEFGKV
-240 VTLLQTWGANL
+240 VALLQAWGANL

-271 ALLLTGLLAGLPA
+271 ALLLTGLLIGLPA
-284 KSSHMDGI
+284 KSAHMDGI
-292 TTSAVVAEQ
+292 TTSAVIPEQ

-311 NFGEAIGTGTFGGQ
+311 NFGEAIATGTFGGQ
-325 AISEI
+325 AVSEL

-342 WFSLLDPADAGRY
+342 WFSLLDPADSGRY

-374 APRVKGDPA
+374 APRIKGDPA
-383 AIAKLKA
+383 AVAKLKA
-390 LDASKFDTTKP
+390 LDASNFDTTKP

-414 AGNSSLY
+414 AGNSALY
-421 VDKARAIYDAKLA
+421 VDKARAVYEAKLA

-450 AARALKPVWNVASL
+450 AARALKPVWNVVSL

-477 QGLPT
+477 QGLPNL
-482 ISDPKTATT
+482 SGPPAP

-496 QTFTPKQTMAWVK
+496 QNFTLKQMMAWVK
-509 ILAHAAETGKVG
+509 ILAHAAGTGKVG
-521 SPGFLQQYIKRA
+521 TPGYLQQYIKKA
-533 PGLNPDLDYRPADL
+533 PYLNEDLDYRPADL

>member
-1 MKTISMRKFIA
+1 MKTISMRKLIA
-12 AIGAAALLSTAAVA
+12 ALGAAALLSTAAVA
-26 IAPSAYAAAPTC
+26 IAPSANAAAPTC
-38 TKASDGVETCKGTLS
+38 TTDSKGLETCTGTLS
-53 NGADYMIK
+53 NGAGYLIK
-61 VPARYNGTFF
+61 VPAKYNGTFF
-71 YWNHGIK
+71 YWNHGIR
-78 FTYPFEAAGVFVPKG
+78 FTYPLPGVITVPKG
-93 IEELTPTS
+93 VEELTPS
-101 STTKLNVDSEML
+101 NVPEKQML
-113 RAGYGLAT
+113 LSGYGLAT
-121 YDGKSTG
+121 YDGVSTG
-128 DIRGWNTVDRVE
+128 GQRGWNTVDRVE

-146 DTVKAKYTVQKGV
+146 DIVKAKYTVKKG
-159 IYGSSQAGSIM
+159 IAYGSSQAGSIL

-178 DYADAVGIMA
+178 TYADAVGIMA

-225 GLAGHYAAIGEFVKV
+225 GPQGFGLAAVEFGKV
-240 VTLLQTWGANL
+240 VALLTAWGANL

-284 KSSHMDGI
+284 KSAHMDGI
-292 TTSAVVAEQ
+292 TTSAVIPEQ

-311 NFGEAIGTGTFGGQ
+311 NFGEAIATGTFGGQ

-365 NGMLGVLSM
+365 NGMLGVLSL

-383 AIAKLKA
+383 AVEKLKN
-390 LDASKFDTTKP
+390 LDKSKFDTTKP

-421 VDKARAIYDAKLA
+421 VDKARAVYDARLAAYEEKLA
-434 TYEAARDAA
+434 ATVGSA
-443 KTSEERA
+443 ERA
-450 AARALKPVWNVASL
+450 AVRKTKPVWNVAAL

-477 QGLPT
+477 QGLPNLGGEP
-482 ISDPKTATT
+482 SP

-496 QTFTPKQTMAWVK
+496 QNFTLKQMMAWIK
-509 ILAHAAETGKVG
+509 ILAHAAGTGKVG
-521 SPGFLQQYIKRA
+521 NPGFLLQYIDKA
-533 PGLNPDLDYRPADL
+533 PYLNPDLDYRPADM

>member
-1 MKTISMRKFIA
+1 MKTITMRKLIA
-12 AIGAAALLSTAAVA
+12 AIGAAALVSTAAVA

-61 VPARYNGTFF
+61 VPASYKGTFF
-71 YWNHGIK
+71 YWNHGIR
-78 FTYPFEAAGVFVPKG
+78 FTYPLPGVITVPQG
-93 IEELTPTS
+93 VEELTPS
-101 STTKLNVDSEML
+101 NVPEAAML

-128 DIRGWNTVDRVE
+128 GVRGWNTADRVE

-146 DTVKAKYTVQKGV
+146 DTVRAKYTVKKGV
-159 IYGSSQAGSIM
+159 VYGSSQAGSII
-170 TPFIEKYP
+170 TPFVEKYP
-178 DYADAVGIMA
+178 DYADSVGIMA

-196 EVQSLCDMFY
+196 SLQALCDAFY

-225 GLAGHYAAIGEFVKV
+225 GLAGHYAAAAEFGKV
-240 VTLLQTWGANL
+240 VALLTAWGGNL
-251 GAPGL
+251 GQPGL

-271 ALLLTGLLAGLPA
+271 ALLLTGLLIGLPA
-284 KSSHMDGI
+284 KSAHMDGI
-292 TTSAVVAEQ
+292 TTSTLVAEQ

-311 NFGEAIGTGTFGGQ
+311 NFGEAIATGTFGGQ
-325 AISEI
+325 AVSEL

-342 WFSLLDPADAGRY
+342 WFGLLDPADAGRY

-414 AGNSSLY
+414 AGNSALY
-421 VDKARAIYDAKLA
+421 VDKARAVYDAKLA

-443 KTSEERA
+443 KTSDERE

-464 YAMTPETYTVYTA
+464 YAMTPETYTKYTA
-477 QGLPT
+477 AGTP
-482 ISDPKTATT
+482 DFTAAPSP

-496 QTFTPKQTMAWVK
+496 QNFTLKQMMAWVK
-509 ILAHAAETGKVG
+509 ILAHAADTGKVG
-521 SPGFLQQYIKRA
+521 SPGYLQQYIKRA
-533 PGLNPDLDYRPADL
+533 PGLNSDLDYRPADL

>member
-1 MKTISMRKFIA
+1 MKTISMRKLIA

-38 TKASDGVETCKGTLS
+38 TKASNGVETCTGTLI
-53 NGADYMIK
+53 NGAEYMIK
-61 VPARYNGTFF
+61 VPASYKGTFF
-71 YWNHGIK
+71 YWNHGIR
-78 FTYPFEAAGVFVPKG
+78 FTYPLPGVITVPQG
-93 IEELTPTS
+93 VEELTPS
-101 STTKLNVDSEML
+101 NVPEAAML

-128 DIRGWNTVDRVE
+128 GLRGWNTADRVE

-146 DTVKAKYTVQKGV
+146 DTVRAKYTVKKGV
-159 IYGSSQAGSIM
+159 VYGSSQAGSII
-170 TPFIEKYP
+170 TPFVEKYP
-178 DYADAVGIMA
+178 DYADSVGIMA

-196 EVQSLCDMFY
+196 EVQSLCDAFY

-225 GLAGHYAAIGEFVKV
+225 GLAGHYAAAAEFGKV
-240 VTLLQTWGANL
+240 VALLTAWGGNL

-271 ALLLTGLLAGLPA
+271 ALLLTGLLIGLPA
-284 KSSHMDGI
+284 KSAHMDGI
-292 TTSAVVAEQ
+292 TTSAVIAEQ

-311 NFGEAIGTGTFGGQ
+311 NFGEAIATGTFGGQ

-342 WFSLLDPADAGRY
+342 WFGLLDPADAGRY

-365 NGMLGVLSM
+365 NGMLGVLSL

-383 AIAKLKA
+383 AVAKLKA

-414 AGNSSLY
+414 PGNSALY

-443 KTSEERA
+443 KTSDERA

-464 YAMTPETYTVYTA
+464 YAMTPETYTVYSA

-482 ISDPKTATT
+482 ISDPKTAAK

-521 SPGFLQQYIKRA
+521 SPGYLQQYIKRA
-533 PGLNPDLDYRPADL
+533 PGLNSDLDYRPADL